1 MMNSRASLY
10 VTTALAGGVLAGLFV
25 PTAAFAACNTAN
37 SADNGPQFQSL
48 IAGTVNAVSS
58 VVTTITTTDTALVAQ
73 GSSAFVVGSPTQA
86 PDQLGGGVW
95 ARGVGGNFLTPVSL
109 NGVIADTR
117 VAAVA
122 CQSRTRQ
129 GFGGAQVGADVAN
142 LNFGGSGGTLHVGL
156 TSGFVETSAATSP
169 ATNVDFQVPFFGLY
183 SALTYGNFFADAQ
196 IHPGNFFEG
205 SITDSANNIP
215 GEKLNARGF
224 TVSANIGYRYN
235 LPADWFIEPSVGV
248 NWSRTF
254 VDLVTF
260 QGTQIFDPTGANI
273 LNEPGPS
280 KLRSIVST
288 TSLAGPASGSARL
301 W

>member
-95 ARGVGGNFLTPVSL
+95 ARGVGGNFLTSVPS
-109 NGVIADTR
+109 NGVIADTQNS
-117 VAAVA
+117 AAVA

-156 TSGFVETSAATSP
+156 TSGFVETSAVNKPRHECRFPGAVFRALFGP
-169 ATNVDFQVPFFGLY
+169 DLREFFCRRPDPGK
-183 SALTYGNFFADAQ
+183 FF
-196 IHPGNFFEG
+196 
-205 SITDSANNIP
+205 
-215 GEKLNARGF
+215 
-224 TVSANIGYRYN
+224 
-235 LPADWFIEPSVGV
+235 
-248 NWSRTF
+248 
-254 VDLVTF
+254 
-260 QGTQIFDPTGANI
+260 
-273 LNEPGPS
+273 
-280 KLRSIVST
+280 
-288 TSLAGPASGSARL
+288 
-301 W
+301 